1 MEGQESRVPE
11 RGQKQKE
18 SQLKNIMYIMVAV
31 AVVLAAALAYI
42 WYERTSLVNDLKIEK
57 EDLTAQMIAL
67 QNDYA
72 SLSSDYETI
81 NSQLDSSREE
91 VRNSVLSEVS

>member
-1 MEGQESRVPE
+1 MEGQESRGPV
-11 RGQKQKE
+11 RNQQE
-18 SQLKNIMYIMVAV
+18 SRLKNIMYIMVAV

-42 WYERTSLVNDLKIEK
+42 WYERTSLVNDLKVEK

-72 SLSSDYETI
+72 SLIPQGSKYPS
-81 NSQLDSSREE
+81 
-91 VRNSVLSEVS
+91 

>member
-1 MEGQESRVPE
+1 MEGQESRGPV
-11 RGQKQKE
+11 RNQQE
-18 SQLKNIMYIMVAV
+18 SRLKNIMYIMVAV

-42 WYERTSLVNDLKIEK
+42 WYERTSLVNDLKVEK

-72 SLSSDYETI
+72 SIPQGRKYPS
-81 NSQLDSSREE
+81 
-91 VRNSVLSEVS
+91 

>member
-42 WYERTSLVNDLKIEK
+42 
-57 EDLTAQMIAL
+57 
-67 QNDYA
+67 
-72 SLSSDYETI
+72 
-81 NSQLDSSREE
+81 
-91 VRNSVLSEVS
+91 VR